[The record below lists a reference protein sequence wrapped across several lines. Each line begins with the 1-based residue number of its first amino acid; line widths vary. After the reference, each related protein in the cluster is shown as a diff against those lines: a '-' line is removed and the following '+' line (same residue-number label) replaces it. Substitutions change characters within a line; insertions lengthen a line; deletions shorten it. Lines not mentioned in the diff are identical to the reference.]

1 MRNIV
6 LFLILFISLPLFAK
20 DAYKW
25 TNADGVVIYS
35 DTYQE
40 GAERIRISGSKSS
53 ADSVGQNQTGAGYE
67 SLEIVQPENEATVR
81 SNDGMVAIGLSLI
94 PALAEGH
101 AVKIIV
107 DGTELKGDMKAT
119 QFTINNLNLG
129 SHSIETRVVDE
140 DGNVLISSNRIIFNL
155 RKASIITP

>member
-53 ADSVGQNQTGAGYE
+53 ADSVVQDQTGAGYE
-67 SLEIVQPENEATVR
+67 SFEIVQPENEATVR
-81 SNDGMVAIGLSLI
+81 SNDGTVAIGLSLI

-101 AVKIIV
+101 AVKIVV

-140 DGNVLISSNRIIFNL
+140 DGNVLISSNRITFNL